1 MKMKNVE
8 IYTLAKNLIEF
19 FEDDE
24 QRFPVK
30 VNFYMQK
37 NKNTLF
43 ALAQDIDNAR
53 LEIVKNYGTI
63 NSEDESQYF
72 IEADKVEMAQQ
83 ELNDLFN
90 LEQEVNI
97 YKVDIDSFP
106 DDISLTAS
114 QMEALLFMIN

>member
-1 MKMKNVE
+1 MKMTNFE
-8 IYTLAKNLIEF
+8 IYNAAKGLMDVLSDE
-19 FEDDE
+19 E

-37 NKNTLF
+37 NKTTLF
-43 ALAQDIDNAR
+43 ALAQDIDAAR
-53 LEIVKNYGTI
+53 LDIVKNYGTP
-63 NSEDESQYF
+63 NEDDTQYV
-72 IEADKVEMAQQ
+72 IDADKVEMAQQ

-90 LEQEVNI
+90 LEQEVTI

-106 DDISLTAS
+106 DDISLTTS